1 MLCPCVHRKETP
13 RLCCF
18 DSRDGYNVSNVLPSY
33 GADWPLLFPAL
44 AAGRSGAGQAV
55 AQVKL
60 KKILYFILNIY
71 IFLIGHVQAATMAT
85 TLAIAGLGGLVTGL
99 VMRAVGR
106 LQFGEDVICP
116 ASARFDDSFTFLEDA
131 MTPEQVKIVTL
142 DPGETTSGQQNG
154 GFIPEETLDKTE

>member
-1 MLCPCVHRKETP
+1 M
-13 RLCCF
+13 
-18 DSRDGYNVSNVLPSY
+18 SNVLPSY

-55 AQVKL
+55 AQVNTNN
-60 KKILYFILNIY
+60 FILNIY
-71 IFLIGHVQAATMAT
+71 IFLICHVQAATMAT

-154 GFIPEETLDKTE
+154 GFIPEETLDKTD